1 MPRKIL
7 VVDDE
12 PAIRDILK
20 SFFHEFGYEVAA
32 APDGREALRI
42 LDQEPIQVMLLDLNM
57 PGMNGLDLCR
67 AIRPRQPKARIF
79 ALTGFHRLFTPDS
92 ARQAG
97 FDGYLTKPAD
107 LHSILALVRSA
118 FTQLEGNA

>member
-1 MPRKIL
+1 MSPKIL

-12 PAIRDILK
+12 PAIRDILC
-20 SFFHEFGYEVAA
+20 SFFKEFGYEVSAA
-32 APDGREALRI
+32 RDGREALSI
-42 LDQEPIQVMLLDLNM
+42 LEREPIQVMLLDLNM
-57 PGMNGLDLCR
+57 PGMSGLDLCR
-67 AIRPRQPKARIF
+67 AIRPKQPRARIF

-107 LHSILALVRSA
+107 LHQILDLVRTA
-118 FTQLEGNA
+118 FDQVEGRA

>member
-1 MPRKIL
+1 MSPKIL

-12 PAIRDILK
+12 PDIREILC
-20 SFFHEFGYEVAA
+20 SFFREFGYEVSAA
-32 APDGREALRI
+32 SGAREALSI
-42 LDQEPIQVMLLDLNM
+42 LDQEPIPVMLLDLNM

-67 AIRPRQPKARIF
+67 VIRPRLPRARIF

-97 FDGYLTKPAD
+97 FDGFLTKPAD
-107 LHSILALVRSA
+107 LHQLLALVRGA
-118 FTQLEGNA
+118 FDQV

>member
-1 MPRKIL
+1 MSPKIL

-12 PAIRDILK
+12 PAIRDILT
-20 SFFHEFGYEVAA
+20 SFFKEFGYEVSAA
-32 APDGREALRI
+32 RDGREALSI
-42 LDQEPIQVMLLDLNM
+42 LEQEPIQVMLFDLNM
-57 PGMNGLDLCR
+57 PGMSGLDLCR
-67 AIRPRQPKARIF
+67 AIRPKQPQARIF

-107 LHSILALVRSA
+107 LHQILDMVRTA
-118 FTQLEGNA
+118 FNQLEGNA

>member
-1 MPRKIL
+1 MSPKIL

-12 PAIRDILK
+12 PDIRDILC
-20 SFFHEFGYEVAA
+20 SFFREFGYEVSAA
-32 APDGREALRI
+32 AGAREALSI
-42 LDQEPIQVMLLDLNM
+42 LDQEPIPVMLLDLNM

-67 AIRPRQPKARIF
+67 AIRPRLPGARIF

-97 FDGYLTKPAD
+97 FDGFLTKPAD
-107 LHSILALVRSA
+107 LHQLLALVRGA
-118 FTQLEGNA
+118 FEQAECPH

>member
-1 MPRKIL
+1 MSSKIL

-12 PAIRDILK
+12 PDIRDILC
-20 SFFHEFGYEVAA
+20 SFFQEFGYEVTA
-32 APDGREALRI
+32 APGAQEALSI
-42 LDQEPIQVMLLDLNM
+42 LEQEPILVMLLDLNM

-67 AIRPRQPKARIF
+67 AIRPRLPQARIY

-97 FDGYLTKPAD
+97 FDGFLTKPAD
-107 LHSILALVRSA
+107 LHQLLDLVRKA
-118 FTQLEGNA
+118 FDLVEGRA

>member
-1 MPRKIL
+1 MCPKIL

-12 PAIRDILK
+12 PAIRDILS
-20 SFFHEFGYEVAA
+20 SFFEEFGYEVQTAR
-32 APDGREALRI
+32 DGREALSI
-42 LDQEPIQVMLLDLNM
+42 LEREPIQVMLLDLNM

-67 AIRPRQPKARIF
+67 AIRPSQPRARIF
-79 ALTGFHRLFTPDS
+79 ALTGFHRHFTPDS

-107 LHSILALVRSA
+107 LHQILEMVRTA
-118 FTQLEGNA
+118 FSQIECNP